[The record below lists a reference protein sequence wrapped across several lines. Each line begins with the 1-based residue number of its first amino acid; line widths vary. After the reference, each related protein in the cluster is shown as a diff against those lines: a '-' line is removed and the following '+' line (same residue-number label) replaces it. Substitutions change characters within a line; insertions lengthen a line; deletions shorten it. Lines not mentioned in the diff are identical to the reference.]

1 MEKEEEPKLY
11 GCAVTR
17 MRKTKAIR
25 NALKL
30 KGLTDEQIK
39 YAKVWRFSNRVYT
52 EEQLEGFKFQS
63 QLPKDKR
70 DYELLFQERGLSKS
84 STKYYAPNYTA
95 RLMCDNKIDAVL
107 AREAE
112 VHRLLGKQSGSVTI
126 QKLERNHSVY
136 AFRLSEDVV
145 GERKFREANPNLEQL
160 DDLVYI
166 GMTSKER
173 QVRYAQHM
181 NAPEAGRDL
190 GAKFMRKYGLD
201 CYEEADATGE
211 LFRNRQYPH
220 EKLTFGEALNTERYY
235 GDNLKSKSCGTWW
248 N

>member
-1 MEKEEEPKLY
+1 MEIEDESKLY

-17 MRKTKAIR
+17 MRKTKRIR
-25 NALKL
+25 EALKL

-52 EEQLEGFKFQS
+52 EEQLEDFKSQS
-63 QLPKDKR
+63 QLPKDDR
-70 DYELLFQERGLSKS
+70 DYESLFQERGISES
-84 STKYYAPNYTA
+84 SMKYYAPNYTA

-112 VHRLLGKQSGSVTI
+112 VHRLLGKQSGSVAI

-136 AFRLSEDVV
+136 AFRLSEDIV

-160 DDLVYI
+160 DNLVYI
-166 GMTSKER
+166 GMTSKRREER
-173 QVRYAQHM
+173 FIQHM
-181 NAPEAGRDL
+181 NAPENGRDL
-190 GAKFMRKYGLD
+190 GAKFMRKYGYD
-201 CYEEADATGE
+201 SFEEADATNQ
-211 LFRNRQYPH
+211 LFKNRQYPY
-220 EKLTFGEALNTERYY
+220 ERLTYGEALNTERYY
-235 GDNLKSKSCGTWW
+235 GENLKSVGCGTWW

>member
-1 MEKEEEPKLY
+1 MEIEEESKLY

-25 NALKL
+25 KALKL

-52 EEQLEGFKFQS
+52 EEQLEDFKSQS

-70 DYELLFQERGLSKS
+70 DYGSLFQERGMSES
-84 STKYYAPNYTA
+84 SMKYYAPNYTD
-95 RLMCDNKIDAVL
+95 RLRCDNKIDAVL

-136 AFRLSEDVV
+136 AFRLDIDVV
-145 GERKFREANPNLEQL
+145 GEKKFNEANPELEQL
-160 DDLVYI
+160 EELVYV
-166 GMTSKER
+166 GMTSKSREER
-173 QVRYAQHM
+173 YTQHM
-181 NAPEAGRDL
+181 NAPENGRDL
-190 GAKFMRKYGLD
+190 GAKFMRKYGVKSFS
-201 CYEEADATGE
+201 EADATE
-211 LFRNRQYPH
+211 DLFQNRQYPH
-220 EKLTFGEALNTERYY
+220 DKLTYGEALNTERYY
-235 GDNLKSKSCGTWW
+235 GENLKSKSCGTWW